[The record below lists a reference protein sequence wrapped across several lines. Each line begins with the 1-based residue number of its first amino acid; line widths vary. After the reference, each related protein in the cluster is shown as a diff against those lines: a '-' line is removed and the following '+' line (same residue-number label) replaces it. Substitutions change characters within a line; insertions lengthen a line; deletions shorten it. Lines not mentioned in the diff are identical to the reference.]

1 MRGDPG
7 GGVSEAGRANHG
19 HRAVPRRVAV
29 VGASLAGLST
39 ARALRSQG
47 YTGEL
52 VVIGNEI
59 HRPYDRPPLS
69 KEFLG
74 TNHHEVEL
82 SLEGEAEDLD
92 ATWHLGVHATGLK
105 ANPVGGATVQLTDNA
120 SVEADAVVIAT
131 GAAARRDMPGVGLP
145 GVHLLRTVDD
155 AVALR
160 EDLHEAVGTGGTVAI
175 VGGGFI
181 GSEVA
186 ATARELGCQVTIFVP
201 DDVPLRGALGP
212 FADAVAALHAAHG
225 VSVRPYSRVLGL
237 RRSDTDGLEVLVEG
251 ADPVPAAT
259 VVLGIGAAP
268 AVGWLAGSGLDLHGG
283 ASNAIRC
290 DESGA
295 TNLPG
300 VYAVGDCAAWFD
312 AHRGRHHQIEHWTS
326 AKERGA
332 VVAARLLGADKMPTC
347 RPPYVWSDL
356 YGKRLQLAGRRDLAD
371 HPDTLEQTLEVGS
384 LAEGSF
390 AAVYRRAGEP
400 VAVLALDQ
408 SRHFNQIRRR
418 LVTPAVAAAQGETA

>member
-1 MRGDPG
+1 MTAT
-7 GGVSEAGRANHG
+7 VQ
-19 HRAVPRRVAV
+19 RVAV

-47 YTGEL
+47 FSGTV
-52 VVIGNEI
+52 VVIGDEV

-74 TNHHEVEL
+74 GNHGQVEL
-82 SLEGEAEDLD
+82 SLEGDAEDLD
-92 ATWHLGVHATGLK
+92 ITWHLGVRATGLQP
-105 ANPVGGATVQLTDNA
+105 NPAGGATVQLSDGVA
-120 SVEADAVVIAT
+120 VDADAVVIAT
-131 GAAARRDMPGVGLP
+131 GAAARCNMPGVGMA
-145 GVHLLRTVDD
+145 GVHLLRTIDD

-160 EDLHEAVGTGGTVAI
+160 ADLHSAVQSGRSVVI

-186 ATARELGCQVTIFVP
+186 ATAREMGCQVTVLVP
-201 DDVPLRGALGP
+201 DDVPLRAALGP
-212 FADAVAALHAAHG
+212 YADAVAALHEAHG
-225 VSVRPYSRVLGL
+225 VTVRPHSRVTGIAQSTGSGLQVMLG
-237 RRSDTDGLEVLVEG
+237 DGS
-251 ADPVPAAT
+251 AIPAAT
-259 VVLGIGAAP
+259 VVLGIGASP
-268 AVGWLAGSGLDLHGG
+268 AVGWLAGSGLELNG
-283 ASNAIRC
+283 AAGSTGQTGAVRC

-300 VYAVGDCAAWFD
+300 VYAIGDCAAWFD
-312 AHRGRHHQIEHWTS
+312 PHRGDHHQIEHWTS

-332 VVAARLLGADKMPTC
+332 VVAARLLGAERLPTC

-356 YGKRLQLAGRRDLAD
+356 YGKRLQLAGYRDLAD
-371 HPDTLEQTLEVGS
+371 HPDTLELTLEVGS

-390 AAVYRRAGEP
+390 AAVYRRGGEP

-418 LVTPAVAAAQGETA
+418 LVIPLPAVARGEFT